1 LEGEFSTSLNQLN
14 CIPSAQQTAK
24 ICEMAVRHDGL
35 MLEDVPK
42 SRMTRNLCKIAVEQN
57 GWALEFVP
65 ERFKTKEICEIAVRS
80 TVPSLRKTAPLGA
93 FHFVP
98 EDLEDA
104 IADIMPMPEPIWE
117 MDLLDKMADDL
128 VRMSSCEHGGPDAPS
143 AVLGSATSR

>member
-1 LEGEFSTSLNQLN
+1 
-14 CIPSAQQTAK
+14 
-24 ICEMAVRHDGL
+24 M
-35 MLEDVPK
+35 PK
-42 SRMTRNLCKIAVEQN
+42 SKMTLRLCKLAVEQS

-65 ERFKTKEICEIAVRS
+65 DRFKTKNLCEIAIRS
-80 TVPSLRKTAPLGA
+80 TVPSLRKRAPFGA

-128 VRMSSCEHGGPDAPS
+128 LRMPPCEHGGPDAPS
-143 AVLGSATSR
+143 ASLGSATPK